1 MITNKLFHIYYDF
14 WPVPLIMILGSFVAG
29 ASAEGG
35 GAIAFP
41 FFTLLLNIEPAT
53 ARNFVFAIQSIG
65 MTSASLLIIG
75 KKILIEKNVIL
86 YGSIGSLIGLTLGS
100 FFILDIMP
108 HKETKLFFV
117 SFWLSFALVLAFT
130 TFRVSKCVYTNIN
143 LDHIQDR
150 LYLLIFGVI
159 GGLITSLFGNG
170 VDIITFCLVTLRF
183 NLCEKVATP
192 TSVIL
197 MTVSTVFGFLLHL
210 LIIKDFK
217 NEEFTYWL
225 SAIPVVVIFAP
236 LGAYVIKF
244 FSREL
249 VAVFLISVIIIQF
262 VGGVFILKPLS
273 ISQLTMSL
281 TTIVLGS
288 LFFITMYKKS

>member
-1 MITNKLFHIYYDF
+1 
-14 WPVPLIMILGSFVAG
+14 MILGSFVAG

-41 FFTLLLNIEPAT
+41 FFTLLLNIEPAS
-53 ARNFVFAIQSIG
+53 ARNFAFAIQSIG

-75 KKILIEKNVIL
+75 KKIPIEKKIIM
-86 YGSIGSLIGLTLGS
+86 YSSIGSLIGLTLGT
-100 FFILDIMP
+100 FFLLDILP
-108 HKETKLFFV
+108 QKETKLFFV

-130 TFRVSKCVYTNIN
+130 TFRNSKCVHTNVN
-143 LDHIQDR
+143 LDHIHDK
-150 LYLLIFGVI
+150 LCVLIFGII

-197 MTVSTVFGFLLHL
+197 MTITTIFGFLLHL
-210 LIIKDFK
+210 LIVKDFK
-217 NEEFTYWL
+217 NEEFIYWL
-225 SAIPVVVIFAP
+225 SAIPIVVIFAP
-236 LGAYVIKF
+236 LGAYIIKF

-249 VAVFLISVIIIQF
+249 VAVFLISIIVIQF
-262 VGGVFILKPLS
+262 IGGVFILRPLS
-273 ISQLTMSL
+273 IYQLTMCLS
-281 TTIVLGS
+281 TIVLGC
-288 LFFITMYKKS
+288 LFFIIMHKKHKRKLHN